1 MSNVQ
6 RPVIPIDKGSIKEV
20 AVPYSKTMEC
30 VFQPMNGHN
39 SVMKVPNTCQTFER
53 RLCYT
58 ELNTIM
64 KLYTTLFF
72 ALFTTS
78 LLSAQRQ
85 YQLDSAFIRDS
96 FTKREVMIPM
106 RDGKHL
112 FTAIYSPKDQS
123 KTYPIL
129 LRRTPYSCSPYG
141 AGAFN
146 TSFQNMNLAR
156 TGYIFVFQDVRG
168 RYMSEGEFVDVRPHI
183 PASDPSPKGKKQVDE
198 ASDTYDTVDW
208 LMKNA
213 SNNNGRVGVMGI
225 SYPGFY
231 ATMAILAGHPAIKA
245 VSPQAPV
252 TDWFTGDDFH
262 HNGAFML
269 MDGFGFYSGFGKPRL
284 KPTTEG
290 QPGFSQWNTPD
301 NYDFF
306 LRAGALRNFT
316 TKFDMGKI
324 PFWNDLMSHPNYDAW
339 WQARNPRPHL
349 KNVMPAVM
357 TVGGLFDAEDCW
369 GAWNTYKAIEK
380 QNPATHPNSI
390 VMGPWAHGGWAR
402 SPGDRL
408 GNVVFGQKTSDFYQ
422 QEIEF
427 KFFEYHLKDK
437 GKMDLPEAYVFET
450 GSNQW
455 TTYDRWPPK
464 NTEQKKFFFNG
475 NGELTETVQF
485 KSSYPHFSLVY
496 SSYTSNPFKPVPYT
510 EDVHLGRTREYMT
523 DDQRFAARRPDV
535 LVYQTEVLSE
545 PITVTGPVI
554 ADLWASL
561 STTDADFVV
570 KLIDVF
576 PDTLQGVENGVPL
589 GGYQMLVRGEIF
601 RGRYRESFE
610 NPKAFEIHEVTNVKF
625 ELPDVAH
632 TFLPGHKLMIQV
644 QSSWFPLADRNPQ
657 QFVNIYECE
666 DWDFRPC
673 DVSIWH
679 NGAINSGVILPVLK
693 R

>member
-1 MSNVQ
+1 
-6 RPVIPIDKGSIKEV
+6 
-20 AVPYSKTMEC
+20 
-30 VFQPMNGHN
+30 
-39 SVMKVPNTCQTFER
+39 
-53 RLCYT
+53 
-58 ELNTIM
+58 M
-64 KLYTTLFF
+64 KLFTILVFAFF
-72 ALFTTS
+72 STS
-78 LLSAQRQ
+78 ALSAQSQ
-85 YQLDSAFIRDS
+85 FQLDAEFIRDH

-106 RDGKHL
+106 RDGKQL
-112 FTAIYSPKDQS
+112 FTSIYSPKDQS
-123 KTYPIL
+123 KQYPIL

-141 AGAFN
+141 VGSFS
-146 TSFQNMNLAR
+146 TGFQNMNLAR
-156 TGYIFVFQDVRG
+156 AGYIFVFQDVRG
-168 RYMSEGEFVDVRPHI
+168 RYMSEGEFVDVRPFI

-198 ASDTYDTVDW
+198 SSDTYDTVDW
-208 LMKNA
+208 LLKNA

-252 TDWFTGDDFH
+252 TDWFIGDDFH

-269 MDGFGFYSGFGKPRL
+269 MDGFGFYSGFGKIRP

-290 QPGFSQWNTPD
+290 QPGFSDWNTSD

-306 LRAGALRNFT
+306 LRAGALRNFAA
-316 TKFDMGKI
+316 KYDMGKI
-324 PFWNDLMSHPNYDAW
+324 PFWNDLMAHPNYDAW

-349 KNVMPAVM
+349 KNIMPAVM

-369 GAWNTYKAIEK
+369 GAWNTYKALEK
-380 QNPATHPNSI
+380 QNPSTHPNSI
-390 VMGPWAHGGWAR
+390 VMGPWVHGGWAR
-402 SPGDRL
+402 TPGDRL
-408 GNVVFGQKTSDFYQ
+408 GNVVFGQNTSDFYQ

-427 KFFEYHLKDK
+427 KFFEYHLKDT

-455 TTYDRWPPK
+455 TTYDAWPPK
-464 NTEQKKFFFNG
+464 NTEQKKFYFQPGGKLSEQSPVTRAPLAFD
-475 NGELTETVQF
+475 QYI
-485 KSSYPHFSLVY
+485 SDPAR
-496 SSYTSNPFKPVPYT
+496 PVPYT
-510 EDVHLGRTREYMT
+510 EDIHLGRTREYMC

-535 LVYQTEVLSE
+535 LVYQTEVLTES
-545 PITVTGPVI
+545 ITVTGPVL
-554 ADLWASL
+554 ADLWTSL

-576 PDTLQGVENGVPL
+576 PDTLQGKENGVPL

-610 NPKAFEIHEVTNVKF
+610 TPKAFDPNLVTHVKF

-632 TFLPGHKLMIQV
+632 TFLPGHKLMVQV

-657 QFVNIYECE
+657 QFVNIYEAKDE
-666 DWDFRPC
+666 DFVPC
-673 DVSIWH
+673 TVQLHRSPV
-679 NGAINSGVILPVLK
+679 AASGVILPVLK
-693 R
+693 K